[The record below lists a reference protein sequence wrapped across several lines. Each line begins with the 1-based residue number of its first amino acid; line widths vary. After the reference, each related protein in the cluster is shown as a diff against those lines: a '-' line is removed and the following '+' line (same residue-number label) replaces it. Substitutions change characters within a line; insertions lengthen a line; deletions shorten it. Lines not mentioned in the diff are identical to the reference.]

1 MRIVEVLRSEPGGL
15 DARELGRRLGL
26 HPNTIRWHLG
36 ILADAGIVTSRSA
49 GRSTPGRPRILY
61 SLTPEPAE
69 PRTDEHRLLATIL
82 TGALAQADDGGGQA
96 EAAGR
101 AWGSYLMA
109 REPGTRTSDEA
120 AVAEVS
126 GLLDQQGFEPTA
138 HGREIHMR
146 RCPFHD
152 LAEAHPE
159 VVCPVHKG
167 LISGALS
174 ALGSELEVEG
184 LDVFVKPDL
193 CIARL
198 APRSSSV

>member
-1 MRIVEVLRSEPGGL
+1 VEELRSEPAGL
-15 DARELGRRLGL
+15 DARDLGRRLGL

-36 ILADAGIVTSRSA
+36 ILADAGIVTSHSA
-49 GRSTPGRPRILY
+49 GRNTPGRPRILY
-61 SLTPEPAE
+61 SLTPDPAE

-82 TGALAQADDGGGQA
+82 TGALARADDGGGRA

-120 AVAEVS
+120 AIAEVT
-126 GLLDQQGFEPTA
+126 GLLDQQGFEPDA
-138 HGREIHMR
+138 RGREIHMR

-159 VVCPVHKG
+159 VVCPVHEG

-184 LDVFVKPDL
+184 LDVFVQPDL

-198 APRSSSV
+198 APRPRSS